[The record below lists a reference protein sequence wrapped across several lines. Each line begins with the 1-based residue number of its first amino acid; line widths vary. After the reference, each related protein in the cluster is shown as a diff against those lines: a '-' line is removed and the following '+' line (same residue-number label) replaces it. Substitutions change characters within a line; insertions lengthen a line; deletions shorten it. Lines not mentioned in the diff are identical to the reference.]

1 MAFLSGDRITSA
13 RLSNIQPVT
22 YFAQCDSALTTT
34 ITTYQDISGA
44 TITFDTVTDNA
55 KVVVDAEFDCAVGG
69 TLGNGAGSDMNGR
82 IVIDGA
88 AEPGL
93 AKHQQDVLD
102 RDSVYTTTV
111 ATIATAGSHTIKL
124 QGALSAAGAGISG
137 TFQVFTCLHVTVYEV
152 A

>member
-1 MAFLSGDRITSA
+1 MAFLSGDRLTSA

-22 YFAQCDSALTTT
+22 YFAQCDATLTRTD
-34 ITTYQDISGA
+34 TTYADISGA
-44 TITFDTVTDNA
+44 TITFNTATNNA
-55 KVVVDAEFDCAVGG
+55 KVVVDAEFDCAVG
-69 TLGNGAGSDMNGR
+69 TLSTTTDMNGR

-93 AKHQQDVLD
+93 AKHQMDVTD
-102 RDSVYTTTV
+102 RDSVYTTTL

-124 QGALSAAGAGISG
+124 QGALSAAAGSG
-137 TFQVFTCLHVTVYEV
+137 TFQLFTCLRVTVYEV